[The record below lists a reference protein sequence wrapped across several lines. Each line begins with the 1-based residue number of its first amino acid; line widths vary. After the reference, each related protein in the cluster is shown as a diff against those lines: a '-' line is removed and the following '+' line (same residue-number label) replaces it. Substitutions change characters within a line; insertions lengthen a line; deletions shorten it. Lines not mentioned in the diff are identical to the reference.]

1 MIGKASE
8 NMGSKLRQ
16 CNIILSLF
24 LVVQPFLIYYSN
36 FVVGDSPTTS
46 NFIVLCLVSTQGLQF
61 GDSL

>member
-1 MIGKASE
+1 MIWKASE

-24 LVVQPFLIYYSN
+24 LVVQPFLIYY
-36 FVVGDSPTTS
+36 FVVGGSPTTS